1 MNFLY
6 YGIIAL
12 FNVAQSVLKVGVI
25 EGVFTGQNYLIA
37 KRLLDASALRQ
48 EALAGNIANIETPG
62 FKRMDVDKSFDA
74 QLTQAVKN
82 TNVEA
87 LMSLRPQLSV
97 DTSAA
102 AVRADGNNVSMDKE
116 LMEVNRNAVEYQF
129 LTQYLSNNLQS
140 IKNAINTNLN
150 S

>member
-1 MNFLY
+1 M
-6 YGIIAL
+6 
-12 FNVAQSVLKVGVI
+12 I
-25 EGVFTGQNYLIA
+25 EGIFTGQNYLIA

-74 QLTQAVKN
+74 QLTTAVKN
-82 TNVEA
+82 ANIEA
-87 LMSLRPQLSV
+87 LSSLRPQLSV
-97 DTSAA
+97 DTTAA

-129 LTQYLSNNLQS
+129 LTQYLTNNLQA
-140 IKNAINTNLN
+140 IKNAMSNVPN